1 MKVVKA
7 IIAVLALASVVAAKH
22 RPADYP
28 YTIELRSE
36 QHRMV
41 KVDCTRNPPG
51 VTDSEAHQ
59 PCTEV
64 PLPLNFVVID
74 AYEIEAHQP
83 VWALPTIVTSGPNAA
98 LHSPVMHM
106 PHSVTLG
113 TYHYRLLTGLPAE
126 TIELLG
132 SDGQTI
138 ALQVWKK

>member
-1 MKVVKA
+1 MKVAKT
-7 IIAVLALASVVAAKH
+7 IAVVLALGSVVAAKH
-22 RPADYP
+22 RPGDYP

-41 KVDCTRNPPG
+41 KVDCARNSPG
-51 VTDSEAHQ
+51 TNGSEANQ
-59 PCTEV
+59 PCTEI

-83 VWALPTIVTSGPNAA
+83 VWALPTIVTSRPK
-98 LHSPVMHM
+98 SPVLHL
-106 PHSVTLG
+106 PNSVTLG
-113 TYHYRLLTGLPAE
+113 TYHYRLLTGLTAE

-138 ALQVWKK
+138 ALQVWKQ